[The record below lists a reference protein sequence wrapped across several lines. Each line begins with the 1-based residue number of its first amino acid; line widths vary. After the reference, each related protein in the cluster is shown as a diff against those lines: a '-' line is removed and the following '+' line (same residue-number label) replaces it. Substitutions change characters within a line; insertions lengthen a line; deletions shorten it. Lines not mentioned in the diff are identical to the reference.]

1 MSIRGRV
8 DVYCTES
15 KQSFIAVASST
26 ELNHSGRPTVVR
38 IVEFMATDPLYK
50 ATQIGAFGDF
60 EFRATELHDDIMT
73 LAQVQQLW
81 NQVPTDARWWPVKP
95 YGFVPLRSADLIYAT
110 LGPMATYE
118 LLQALLSSSAKES
131 ESNERLIEGLRDAV
145 GRRPAILVALA
156 ASIGAA
162 QRYEIH
168 RFDEQEVQRNESG
181 VDRLLGESLKHLGG
195 LVLEAAQQFG
205 LDEDQFGPWFE
216 SQMQDLFDQSQWPP
230 TQVAYTLEGPES
242 PGSQLDWPVEI
253 LEIVRGPF
261 SDDPDSGANPMVS
274 PERLRILSRLQEI
287 SGINW
292 AIGGPA
298 GDDRILTR
306 DEARAWARLVAA
318 TVQAWHNNL
327 ANPEVRLSSPYADD
341 MFTYNLLE
349 SICAVPRES
358 WTRLTPA
365 RRICLIADLGELLM
379 VISELSGGDITS
391 RAAGALGSVCN
402 YDDDLI
408 SIGEQAGLSLPYQ
421 DGRMEFDSGID
432 SIRGFVPFD

>member
-26 ELNHSGRPTVVR
+26 EQNHPGRPTVVR

-95 YGFVPLRSADLIYAT
+95 YGSIPFRAAELIYAT
-110 LGPMATYE
+110 LGPMATHE
-118 LLQALLSSSAKES
+118 LLQSLLSSP
-131 ESNERLIEGLRDAV
+131 NEKSQSTQRLIEGLEQAL
-145 GRRPAILVALA
+145 GRRPAMLLALT
-156 ASIGAA
+156 ASLGAA
-162 QRYEIH
+162 QRYEL
-168 RFDEQEVQRNESG
+168 RGLDVLDYERSSSS
-181 VDRLLGESLKHLGG
+181 VDRFLGEALKHLGG

-205 LDEDQFGPWFE
+205 LDEDEFGPWFE
-216 SQMQDLFDQSQWPP
+216 SQTYDLFDQSQWPP

-261 SDDPDSGANPMVS
+261 SDEPDSGANPMVS
-274 PERLRILSRLQEI
+274 PERLTILSRLQAESDI
-287 SGINW
+287 AW
-292 AIGGPA
+292 AIGGHA
-298 GDDRILTR
+298 GNGRVLTR
-306 DEARAWARLVAA
+306 DEARAWARLVAG
-318 TVQAWHNNL
+318 TVQAWHDNL
-327 ANPEVRLSSPYADD
+327 ANPEVRLTSPYADD

-358 WTRLTPA
+358 WTKLTDA

-379 VISELSGGDITS
+379 VISELSGGDITN
-391 RAAGALGSVCN
+391 RAAGALGLVCD
-402 YDDDLI
+402 YDDELI
-408 SIGEQAGLSLPYQ
+408 TIGEQAGLALPYR
-421 DGRMEFDSGID
+421 DGALEFDIGIG
-432 SIRGFVPFD
+432 SIRGFQPFD

>member
-1 MSIRGRV
+1 MNIRGRV

-15 KQSFIAVASST
+15 AEAFIAVASST
-26 ELNHSGRPTVVR
+26 ELNDSGQPAVVR

-50 ATQIGAFGDF
+50 ATRIGDFGDF

-73 LAQVQQLW
+73 MAQVQQLW
-81 NQVPTDARWWPVKP
+81 NQVPADARWWPVKP
-95 YGFVPLRSADLIYAT
+95 YGSIPFRAAELIYAT
-110 LGPMATYE
+110 LGPMTTHE
-118 LLQALLSSSAKES
+118 LLQSLLSSP
-131 ESNERLIEGLRDAV
+131 NEKSQSTQRLVEGLEQAL
-145 GRRPAILVALA
+145 GRRPAMLLALT
-156 ASIGAA
+156 ASLGAA
-162 QRYEIH
+162 QRYEL
-168 RFDEQEVQRNESG
+168 RGLDVLDYERSSSS
-181 VDRLLGESLKHLGG
+181 VDRFLGEALKHLGG

-205 LDEDQFGPWFE
+205 LDEDEFGPWFE
-216 SQMQDLFDQSQWPP
+216 SQTYGLFDQSQWPP

-242 PGSQLDWPVEI
+242 PGSQLNWPVEI

-274 PERLRILSRLQEI
+274 PERLTILSRLQEI

-402 YDDDLI
+402 YEDDLI